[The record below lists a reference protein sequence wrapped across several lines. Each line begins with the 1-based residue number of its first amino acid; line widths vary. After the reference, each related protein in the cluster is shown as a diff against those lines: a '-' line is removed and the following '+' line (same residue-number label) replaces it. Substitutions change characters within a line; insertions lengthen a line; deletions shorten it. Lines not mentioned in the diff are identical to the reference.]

1 MNLVLFEWQLIVR
14 NKRLKQMFI
23 VSVLFLSLM
32 IYMQLIRSQLS
43 KESFLI
49 KEFFLWGIF
58 TLSANFAALTFSI
71 NAAFIEK
78 QLIAPL
84 PIFKILQAKYRLYSI
99 VSLVLFVLFLS
110 SMLFGVKLIELVAAF
125 LFAIGFGFFGL
136 FCLSLLSYKPFDI
149 KASSF
154 FNYQGSDA
162 GNYFVPMLLIIVG
175 FGFIALF
182 YWLFNETVTLIAMS
196 VIGLVFISTNRIWLE
211 KIGKSFEKTQ
221 YRRLERFKEK

>member
-1 MNLVLFEWQLIVR
+1 
-14 NKRLKQMFI
+14 
-23 VSVLFLSLM
+23 
-32 IYMQLIRSQLS
+32 
-43 KESFLI
+43 
-49 KEFFLWGIF
+49 
-58 TLSANFAALTFSI
+58 
-71 NAAFIEK
+71 
-78 QLIAPL
+78 
-84 PIFKILQAKYRLYSI
+84 
-99 VSLVLFVLFLS
+99 
-110 SMLFGVKLIELVAAF
+110 MLFGVKLIELVAAF